1 MRTTQPRFLCALL
14 LGALC
19 ATASSKLSAQVPA
32 QVPENFDTG
41 WHIVRPG
48 ETLEQITARYL
59 GSSELWKKVAQLNP
73 DIADP
78 NKLRPGQ
85 RVRIFL
91 PRRQGAAAAQVSQLS
106 RKVET
111 QPSPIPWE
119 DARLGDLL
127 VERDGVRTYPRSSA
141 EMAFPDGTRLTVTE
155 DSLVFLQRTG
165 GALRGVERK
174 SVEIVQGQAEV
185 AARPAADGSAVKLS
199 EVEIVLGNTRA
210 TSHTDR
216 SGAVRT
222 RARRAEEGGAKLMA
236 YGGDADVE
244 AGGAKVQVA
253 QGMGTSVAATGP
265 PGPPEKLLPAPD
277 GLAPTAGAEV
287 ACANPALSWE
297 PVPEAAS
304 YIVEVCRDA
313 ECGAQVERALGVA
326 GTEWRPQALPA
337 ADLWWR
343 VTARS
348 RSGLDGYPA
357 AARQLAVT
365 SDRVDARAPGG
376 AVTLSGPQV
385 RVGETL
391 FAGSGASL
399 AVIATDATDEGGNP
413 ADLVRWRPLINGK
426 EADMSAAAGP
436 WTAGVYTAGAV
447 AVDLC
452 GNRGTIAPVSFTIDA
467 TPPTLSW
474 EVVDYDAFAG
484 RGRKAQKARNAPLT
498 WSGGVQW
505 LPLAAGQEVR
515 IDSDGPQAFFHAAG
529 ARLISEGREILLG
542 DGQMLRVRA
551 QDTESLVEHLRFQ
564 LRAGNAGA
572 PGATVLEIESGDLV
586 GNVRKAAWELRLR

>member
-1 MRTTQPRFLCALL
+1 MRTTQPRFLAVSL
-14 LGALC
+14 LGALL
-19 ATASSKLSAQVPA
+19 AMAPAKLPA

-78 NKLRPGQ
+78 NLLKPGQ

-91 PRRQGAAAAQVSQLS
+91 PRRQGAAAARVSQLS
-106 RKVET
+106 RKVEA

-127 VERDGVRTYPRSSA
+127 VERDGVRTYPQSSA

-185 AARPAADGSAVKLS
+185 AARPAAAVQPS

-210 TSHTDR
+210 TARTDR

-244 AGGAKVQVA
+244 AGGAKVQLP
-253 QGMGTSVAATGP
+253 QGMGTSVAASGP
-265 PGPPEKLLPAPD
+265 PGPPEKLLPAPG
-277 GLAPTAGAEV
+277 GLSPAGGSAV

-313 ECGAQVERALGVA
+313 ECGSQVERVLDIA
-326 GTEWRPQALPA
+326 GTVWRPQALPA

-348 RSGLDGYPA
+348 RSGLDGYA
-357 AARQLAVT
+357 APARQIGVT
-365 SDRVDARAPGG
+365 SDRVDASPPSGT
-376 AVTLSGPQV
+376 VTLSGPQV

-391 FAGSGASL
+391 FAGPGASL
-399 AVIATDATDEGGNP
+399 GVTTVDDSGGN
-413 ADLVRWRPLINGK
+413 ASWRPLINGK
-426 EADMSAAAGP
+426 EVELRAAAGP

-452 GNRGTIAPVSFTIDA
+452 GNRGAITPVSFTVDA

-474 EVVDYDAFAG
+474 DVVDYDTFEG
-484 RGRKAQKARNAPLT
+484 RGKKAQKARNAPLT

-505 LPLAAGQEVR
+505 LPLATGQEVR

-529 ARLISEGREILLG
+529 ARLVAEGKEIVLG

-551 QDTESLVEHLRFQ
+551 QDGESMVEHLRFQ
-564 LRAGNAGA
+564 IRAGDGGNGH
-572 PGATVLEIESGDLV
+572 GGGGSVLEIETGDLV
-586 GNVRKAAWELRLR
+586 GNVRKATWELRLR

>member
-1 MRTTQPRFLCALL
+1 MRTIQPRFLAGLL
-14 LGALC
+14 LGALV
-19 ATASSKLSAQVPA
+19 AMPVSAQAPA
-32 QVPENFDTG
+32 QILAQIPENLDTG

-48 ETLEQITARYL
+48 ETLQQITLLYL
-59 GSSELWKKVAQLNP
+59 GSAELWQRVAQLNP

-78 NKLRPGQ
+78 NLLTPGQ

-91 PRRQGAAAAQVSQLS
+91 PRRQGAAAAQVSQVS
-106 RKVET
+106 RKVEA

-119 DARLGDLL
+119 DAKVGDLL
-127 VERDGVRTYPRSSA
+127 VARDGVRTYPRSSA

-174 SVEIVQGQAEV
+174 AVEIVQGQAEV
-185 AARPAADGSAVKLS
+185 AARPAAGRSAGQPS

-210 TSHTDR
+210 TARSDR
-216 SGAVRT
+216 SGAVQT

-253 QGMGTSVAATGP
+253 QGMGTSVAASGP
-265 PGPPEKLLPAPD
+265 PGPPEKLLPAPG
-277 GLAPTAGAEV
+277 GLAPAARAEV

-313 ECGAQVERALGVA
+313 ECGAQVERALGIA

-365 SDRVDARAPGG
+365 SERADAQPPTGT
-376 AVTLSGPQV
+376 VTLAGPQV

-391 FAGSGASL
+391 FAGPGASL
-399 AVIATDATDEGGNP
+399 AVTTADEGGNP
-413 ADLVRWRPLINGK
+413 ADTVRWRPLINGK
-426 EADMSAAAGP
+426 ETELAAAAGP

-452 GNRGTIAPVSFTIDA
+452 GNRGAIAPVSFTVDT
-467 TPPTLSW
+467 TPPALTW
-474 EVVDYDAFAG
+474 DVVDYDAFAG
-484 RGRKAQKARNAPLT
+484 RGKKAAKVRNAPLT

-529 ARLISEGREILLG
+529 ARLVADGREIILG

-551 QDTESLVEHLRFQ
+551 HDGESLVEHLRFL
-564 LRAGNAGA
+564 LRPGGGGA
-572 PGATVLEIESGDLV
+572 AVLEIETGDLV
-586 GNVRKAAWELRLR
+586 GNARKAAWELRLR